1 MAVPVGPWEQGG
13 CFENAVASHGHG
25 GTALW
30 LRLMEIKLL
39 LTVMH
44 ERFKTQAKAD
54 ADADTH
60 THTDTQM
67 LTTFKHNFLCLKSK
81 KC

>member
-1 MAVPVGPWEQGG
+1 
-13 CFENAVASHGHG
+13 
-25 GTALW
+25 
-30 LRLMEIKLL
+30 MEIKLL